1 MSNNSVI
8 IDYSLLFL
16 SQNFKQQKAAACRY
30 NPSAAFNVVSI
41 VLWSRSLVKCD
52 NRTFSSPE
60 KSVMWLRGNMLHDEA
75 LRFHRMMRSMSD
87 RQRKLVLTCKPAL
100 REGFTHR
107 CGPCAR
113 CGSGCWFSAAGSPH
127 LQPDTV
133 THETYK
139 WLVVNFA
146 AALP

>member
-1 MSNNSVI
+1 MSNNSAI

-60 KSVMWLRGNMLHDEA
+60 KCDVTEGTHATWWGFKVSPDDEEHVWQTEKT
-75 LRFHRMMRSMSD
+75 RFN
-87 RQRKLVLTCKPAL
+87 V
-100 REGFTHR
+100 
-107 CGPCAR
+107 
-113 CGSGCWFSAAGSPH
+113 
-127 LQPDTV
+127 
-133 THETYK
+133 
-139 WLVVNFA
+139 
-146 AALP
+146 